1 MEYTIHLFVGAGI
14 AAFIALIAFMIGYV
28 WKERQHEQYNANAR
42 DAFESERK
50 AWRGHR
56 DLAGQQLEKLKMWR
70 NAVITPL
77 LLNHLWDPAVH
88 ANDEDA
94 AVHTLLCWEGA
105 NALNPEISVAARKL
119 INKAKREH
127 GKKLRGQFERKLKR
141 EIDKVLSDTQRVRVE
156 SDMWKHSS
164 QSNAENL
171 ANARFEMSMY
181 QGAVSQALDN
191 FIRLPSVRNACQ
203 RDINE
208 QHKAIQADITGV

>member
-1 MEYTIHLFVGAGI
+1 MQFTIDLFVGAGI
-14 AAFIALIAFMIGYV
+14 AIVITLLAFMIGYV
-28 WKERQHEQYNANAR
+28 WKERQHEQCNADAR
-42 DAFESERK
+42 EAFEAERK

-56 DLAGQQLEKLKMWR
+56 DLADQQLEKLKMWR

-77 LLNHLWDPAVH
+77 LLNHLWDPMVH

-141 EIDKVLSDTQRVRVE
+141 EIDTVKLNLQSLRVE
-156 SDMWKHSS
+156 CDTWKTRS
-164 QSNAENL
+164 QNNAENL
-171 ANARFEMSMY
+171 ANARFELSMY

-208 QHKAIQADITGV
+208 QHLAIQADITGA